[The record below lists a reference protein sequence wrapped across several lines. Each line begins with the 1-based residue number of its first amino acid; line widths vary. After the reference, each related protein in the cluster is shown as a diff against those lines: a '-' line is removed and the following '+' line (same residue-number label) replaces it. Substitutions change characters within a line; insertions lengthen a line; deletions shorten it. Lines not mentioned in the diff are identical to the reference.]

1 MAHIELDAVTV
12 HAAGHPARTILQ
24 VDRLDLTEP
33 RVAIIGANGSGK
45 STLARLVNGLVLP
58 DNGAVR
64 VDGLDTRTKGRAI
77 RKSVGFLFTDPAT
90 QLVMPTAAED
100 VALSLRRQRL
110 TKAQRREAV
119 IAWLAKFGLDHHAD
133 VSVHHLSGGQRQL
146 LALTSVLATDPT
158 VLVAD
163 EPTTLLDLRNTR
175 RVADTLFALPQ
186 QLVLV
191 THNLTLAARCERILV
206 MERGHVVFD
215 GAPAAAVSHY
225 EAIAA

>member
-1 MAHIELDAVTV
+1 MARIELDAVTV
-12 HAAGHPARTILQ
+12 NAAGNPARTILQ
-24 VDRLDLTEP
+24 VARLDLTEP
-33 RVAIIGANGSGK
+33 RIAIIGANGSGK

-58 DNGAVR
+58 DHGTVR
-64 VDGLDTRTKGRAI
+64 VDGLDTRSKGRAI

-110 TKAQRREAV
+110 TKAQRREVA

-186 QLVLV
+186 QLVLL
-191 THNLTLAARCERILV
+191 THNLTLAARCDRILV